1 MSEIR
6 SLKMEIISSYV
17 ALAMV
22 ALVITIWVLTLSYS
36 ENYNETIER
45 ELRSQAT
52 LLEYF
57 VKDKIKLEY
66 QEEVNRLL
74 QNLTARIPSRITII
88 LPNGTIL
95 ADSQED
101 ARKIGSLALRPEVQK
116 ALTGQIAVEIRRSII
131 SDAKMV
137 FIAYPVLDNTQVN
150 GIIRIASPAADPV
163 IVMLH
168 NRPEILLLIT
178 SIFLMGLITGL
189 VMNRSIT
196 KPLYRIKNHID
207 NMTEGNFQ
215 DKIPSFHVEEFDQ
228 ITNSINY
235 VLWKQKNQIN
245 ILSQDLEELEVGPA
259 NMTEAVIVIDS
270 REHIITI
277 NTAAERLFNI
287 SVDHVKGRTVQ
298 EAIRNTDFQK
308 FVTRT
313 FAEKIPVEGDII
325 FLGDPDKFL
334 QAHGAPLKN
343 SDGTAI
349 GALIVLNDVSRLKAL
364 EIIRRDFVA
373 NVSHELRTPVTS
385 IKGFLETLKEGAIKD
400 PVDAERFLDIILKH
414 TDRLNSI
421 IEDLLSLSRI
431 ESNVEKGEIHLQLD
445 DVNDVVTTVI
455 KACSRKASI
464 RNIEIDT
471 KIEPGLSAYIN
482 KPLLEQAVEN
492 LLDNAIKY
500 SDSRSK
506 IEITTFTAGN
516 DIGIRVKDYGCG
528 IPKEH
533 LSRIFERFYR
543 VDKARSRTVGGTGLG
558 LAIARHI
565 VTAHRGRINVESSAN
580 QGSSFTIFIPKS

>member
-178 SIFLMGLITGL
+178 SIFLMGLITGF

-245 ILSQDLEELEVGPA
+245 ILSQDLEELEVVLA

-287 SVDHVKGRTVQ
+287 SVDHVKG
-298 EAIRNTDFQK
+298 
-308 FVTRT
+308 
-313 FAEKIPVEGDII
+313 
-325 FLGDPDKFL
+325 
-334 QAHGAPLKN
+334 
-343 SDGTAI
+343 
-349 GALIVLNDVSRLKAL
+349 
-364 EIIRRDFVA
+364 
-373 NVSHELRTPVTS
+373 
-385 IKGFLETLKEGAIKD
+385 
-400 PVDAERFLDIILKH
+400 
-414 TDRLNSI
+414 
-421 IEDLLSLSRI
+421 LSL
-431 ESNVEKGEIHLQLD
+431 IH
-445 DVNDVVTTVI
+445 I
-455 KACSRKASI
+455 
-464 RNIEIDT
+464 
-471 KIEPGLSAYIN
+471 
-482 KPLLEQAVEN
+482 
-492 LLDNAIKY
+492 
-500 SDSRSK
+500 
-506 IEITTFTAGN
+506 
-516 DIGIRVKDYGCG
+516 
-528 IPKEH
+528 
-533 LSRIFERFYR
+533 
-543 VDKARSRTVGGTGLG
+543 
-558 LAIARHI
+558 
-565 VTAHRGRINVESSAN
+565 
-580 QGSSFTIFIPKS
+580 